1 VPGFEQSAMPKD
13 LDFDGAFKG
22 LRRLLKAYAPKLSVK
37 LDTPDNYYLE
47 TKDVL
52 RKGARLFVAAVQ
64 KKKNYVSLHLITIY
78 MYPDLLRGLS
88 PELKRRKQGK
98 ACFNFTAPDP
108 KLFAELDALIDAG
121 FKAFKKRGLP
131 V

>member
-1 VPGFEQSAMPKD
+1 MPGFEQSAMPKD